1 MTAGK
6 TKTLLWLDDYRDPTT
21 ADWLNFSPI
30 GKDVDV
36 VWVKS
41 YDEFVSYIM
50 QPQPLPDGVSFD
62 HDLADMKDTEE
73 KIGYDCLK
81 FLIDLCINLKIK
93 LPVCSCHSS
102 NPVGRERIESLIN
115 SYKKIYDDK

>member
-1 MTAGK
+1 MSAGK

-21 ADWLNFSPI
+21 SDWLNFSPI

-41 YDEFVSYIM
+41 YDEFVDYIM
-50 QPQPLPDGVSFD
+50 QPQPLPDGISFD

-73 KIGYDCLK
+73 KTGYDCLK

-102 NPVGRERIESLIN
+102 NPVGKERIESLIN
-115 SYKKIYDDK
+115 NYKKTFNHE